1 MKTPSPR
8 TGTSRFKRSDSSPA
22 KGSTGRNTG
31 REARSENPRSSR
43 PYGAKDQTKSDR
55 YSKDHAPRGTFEKKS
70 DRDNNR
76 WSGSDSKPFERDRK
90 PRSASGETSYDRK
103 PRFASND
110 RPTERKS
117 RFAGSDRPTER
128 KPRFADSDRP
138 TERKPRFADSE
149 RPTERKPRFSD
160 SDRPI
165 ERKPRFADNDQ
176 SSERSS
182 ESRPFDRERKSR
194 FPRPGGSSKRVGD
207 TRYGSSERSSARG
220 ENERPERRVG
230 GAGESGSRYP
240 AKREFSS
247 ESRFRK
253 STGGERP
260 FSREEGRSSDRPNV
274 FKRRDQDG
282 AERSPRRPHTGE
294 GFDSKPSYRGDFGRK
309 SDTGR
314 RETGGASRFAR
325 APRKPYDDSI
335 RLNKYI
341 ANSGVCSRREADE
354 LIKNGA
360 ITVNGAIVT
369 EMGIKVKLEDVIMY
383 GDERLKNE
391 RKVYILL
398 NKPKDYI
405 TTSDDPQ
412 ERRIVTD
419 LVRNACKERVFPV
432 GRLDRNTTGLL
443 LMTND
448 GDMAKKLTHPRHG
461 VRKLYH
467 VHLDKPLTRSDLDQI
482 AQGVKL
488 DSETFVKPDIIAFV
502 EDAETKKEIGIE
514 VHSGQNRVVRRIFEH
529 FGYQVTKLDRVMFA
543 GLTKKDLP
551 RGKWRFLSDKEIG
564 FLKMLK

>member
-1 MKTPSPR
+1 
-8 TGTSRFKRSDSSPA
+8 
-22 KGSTGRNTG
+22 
-31 REARSENPRSSR
+31 
-43 PYGAKDQTKSDR
+43 
-55 YSKDHAPRGTFEKKS
+55 
-70 DRDNNR
+70 
-76 WSGSDSKPFERDRK
+76 
-90 PRSASGETSYDRK
+90 
-103 PRFASND
+103 
-110 RPTERKS
+110 
-117 RFAGSDRPTER
+117 
-128 KPRFADSDRP
+128 
-138 TERKPRFADSE
+138 
-149 RPTERKPRFSD
+149 
-160 SDRPI
+160 
-165 ERKPRFADNDQ
+165 
-176 SSERSS
+176 
-182 ESRPFDRERKSR
+182 
-194 FPRPGGSSKRVGD
+194 
-207 TRYGSSERSSARG
+207 
-220 ENERPERRVG
+220 
-230 GAGESGSRYP
+230 
-240 AKREFSS
+240 
-247 ESRFRK
+247 
-253 STGGERP
+253 
-260 FSREEGRSSDRPNV
+260 
-274 FKRRDQDG
+274 
-282 AERSPRRPHTGE
+282 
-294 GFDSKPSYRGDFGRK
+294 
-309 SDTGR
+309 
-314 RETGGASRFAR
+314 
-325 APRKPYDDSI
+325 
-335 RLNKYI
+335 
-341 ANSGVCSRREADE
+341 
-354 LIKNGA
+354 
-360 ITVNGAIVT
+360 
-369 EMGIKVKLEDVIMY
+369 MGIKVKLEDVIMY

>member
-1 MKTPSPR
+1 MKTSTPR
-8 TGTSRFKRSDSSPA
+8 TGSSRFKRGESSPA
-22 KGSTGRNTG
+22 KGNTGKNTG
-31 REARSENPRSSR
+31 REARSENPGSSR

-55 YSKDHAPRGTFEKKS
+55 YSKDRAPRGTFDKKA

-76 WSGSDSKPFERDRK
+76 WAGSDSKPFERDRK
-90 PRSASGETSYDRK
+90 PRSASGESSYDRK
-103 PRFASND
+103 PRSASND
-110 RPTERKS
+110 RPTERKP

-128 KPRFADSDRP
+128 KPRFAD
-138 TERKPRFADSE
+138 
-149 RPTERKPRFSD
+149 
-160 SDRPI
+160 
-165 ERKPRFADNDQ
+165 NDQ
-176 SSERSS
+176 RSERSA
-182 ESRPFDRERKSR
+182 ESRPFDGERKSR
-194 FPRPGGSSKRVGD
+194 FSRTDGPSKRVGD
-207 TRYGSSERSSARG
+207 TRYGSPERSSAKG

-230 GAGESGSRYP
+230 AARESGSRYP
-240 AKREFSS
+240 AKREFSP
-247 ESRFRK
+247 ENRFRK
-253 STGGERP
+253 SSGGERP
-260 FSREEGRSSDRPNV
+260 YSREEGRSSDRPNV
-274 FKRRDQDG
+274 FKRREQDG
-282 AERSPRRPHTGE
+282 AERGGTRKPHTGE
-294 GFDSKPSYRGDFGRK
+294 GFDRKSSYRGDFGRK
-309 SDTGR
+309 SGTGR
-314 RETGGASRFAR
+314 GETGGAFRFAR
-325 APRKPYDDSI
+325 APRKPYDDTI

-369 EMGIKVKLEDVIMY
+369 EMGIKVKLDDVIMY
-383 GDERLKNE
+383 GDERLRNE
-391 RKVYILL
+391 KKVYILL

-443 LMTND
+443 LLTND

-488 DSETFVKPDIIAFV
+488 DSETFVKPDIVAFV